1 MEKRLHKLTFWAIN
15 GALDARHLKEQLREM
30 KNCGFDG
37 TIFHPRYYPGRPP
50 YMGEEYLAVLSETI
64 LYAKELGME
73 FWIYDENGWPSGS
86 GDGKVREHFPE
97 RFCQWV
103 VWKDGSAVI
112 EKKQAF
118 NTFDREQMQYFI
130 RVVYDGYCQGLEPE
144 AFQYVTG
151 FFSDEVGFLDGHGV
165 SMDQGGIPWCAEAEE
180 RMEVQ
185 FGETEKWLDLL
196 FCEKEGFREV
206 RSHYWEILTDILS
219 ESFYGAVN
227 DWCEAHGKRYTAH
240 LKGEENL
247 FFQIPCSG
255 SCFEQLK
262 MINTPAVD
270 ALERYPGNHYYPR
283 IASSVSR
290 QFGDG
295 ECLAEALGGSGWGLT
310 PENVTDYVDWLAECG
325 INRFAFHLWQY
336 ERNSASVR
344 DWPPNIPWGMNWKDS
359 MAPLLGSLRRKWN
372 QAFLRQENR
381 CILVAPVRGCMASFH
396 PEDSMVINE
405 HNGAGTPDTES
416 GRISSSF
423 AEFVERMDK
432 AGMDFDVTDERI
444 LEEYGVAENGG
455 LRIGKAFY
463 SHVIAG
469 AGCKWEKKAPEFLW
483 GAEDF
488 SWSFAGCGPEKNQI
502 PLEWKDNRVF
512 ADCRLTGESIGTDW
526 RVRLLD
532 RVSCLKVNGHILK
545 GTRQEEGMT
554 YLLPKA
560 FLEDKVPGMICFEIT
575 PEEGGEPCPFAFLEG
590 DFAVMSE
597 TPYVE
602 RDERQ
607 WLTRGSFYLKPL
619 EDHQVD
625 CTNLTASGFPFCRAG
640 IHVRAKRYIN
650 RNGLLKLGKIEADCA
665 LVKING
671 EETGFVWGP
680 EWQLETR
687 LPEGVWDVELTLI
700 PSTYNTYGPHHHRDG
715 DRHVISPD
723 QYEGKKNFA
732 DWPDAPENTMI
743 PEWSLVKFGIR

>member
-1 MEKRLHKLTFWAIN
+1 
-15 GALDARHLKEQLREM
+15 
-30 KNCGFDG
+30 
-37 TIFHPRYYPGRPP
+37 
-50 YMGEEYLAVLSETI
+50 
-64 LYAKELGME
+64 ME

-405 HNGAGTPDTES
+405 HKNDTD
-416 GRISSSF
+416 
-423 AEFVERMDK
+423 A
-432 AGMDFDVTDERI
+432 A
-444 LEEYGVAENGG
+444 
-455 LRIGKAFY
+455 
-463 SHVIAG
+463 
-469 AGCKWEKKAPEFLW
+469 
-483 GAEDF
+483 
-488 SWSFAGCGPEKNQI
+488 
-502 PLEWKDNRVF
+502 
-512 ADCRLTGESIGTDW
+512 
-526 RVRLLD
+526 VRLLRRAFGGLQYGFCGGGNQYD
-532 RVSCLKVNGHILK
+532 PDCFVFYRNAEAYCGRYDCGSRERVGAHGKSILDMVSWRF
-545 GTRQEEGMT
+545 GTVLWNETEFFQRGERLFMAG
-554 YLLPKA
+554 L
-560 FLEDKVPGMICFEIT
+560 LED
-575 PEEGGEPCPFAFLEG
+575 
-590 DFAVMSE
+590 
-597 TPYVE
+597 
-602 RDERQ
+602 R
-607 WLTRGSFYLKPL
+607 
-619 EDHQVD
+619 
-625 CTNLTASGFPFCRAG
+625 
-640 IHVRAKRYIN
+640 
-650 RNGLLKLGKIEADCA
+650 
-665 LVKING
+665 
-671 EETGFVWGP
+671 
-680 EWQLETR
+680 
-687 LPEGVWDVELTLI
+687 
-700 PSTYNTYGPHHHRDG
+700 
-715 DRHVISPD
+715 
-723 QYEGKKNFA
+723 
-732 DWPDAPENTMI
+732 
-743 PEWSLVKFGIR
+743 